1 MFEVQTRMFNH
12 WENCWKDDG
21 DPCVYVTEREGEAA
35 IDEFFEDLSRAGM
48 AQLYDREDYRVTPTT
63 DAVSHQ

>member
-1 MFEVQTRMFNH
+1 MFEVQTWFSYG
-12 WENCWKDDG
+12 WDNCWSVDG
-21 DPCVYVTEREGEAA
+21 DPCVYVTEREAEAA

-48 AQLYDREDYRVTPTT
+48 DHLYSREDYRVIPAT